1 MLGHTERRLNNN
13 VIVLRSAVVNVF
25 SRTMENA
32 EKLRRSQKRNIIEDI
47 GYGKH
52 KRRLG
57 LFNWCFWPDT

>member
-32 EKLRRSQKRNIIEDI
+32 EKLRRSQKRKIIEDI
-47 GYGKH
+47 GYGKR

-57 LFNWCFWPDT
+57 LFNWCFSPDT